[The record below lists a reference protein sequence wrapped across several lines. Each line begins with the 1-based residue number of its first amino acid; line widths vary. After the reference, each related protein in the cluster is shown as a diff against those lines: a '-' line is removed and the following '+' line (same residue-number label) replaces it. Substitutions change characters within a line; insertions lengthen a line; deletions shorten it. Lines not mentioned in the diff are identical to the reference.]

1 MHCDHNVFIQ
11 GMEQK
16 RRLKLTFL
24 GGKNLQN
31 LVRECAPLHYSKG
44 QVEGDDLDSYYIWD
58 FETSKDNHFLALPP
72 SQIIKMELAEGEFDI
87 EDFTAHRKRQQ
98 GQQKTQTLRP

>member
-1 MHCDHNVFIQ
+1 MHCDHDVFVQ

-16 RRLKLTFL
+16 RKLKLTFL
-24 GGKNLQN
+24 GGKNLQY

-58 FETSKDNHFLALPP
+58 FESTKDRHFLSLPP
-72 SQIIKMELAEGEFDI
+72 SQIIKMELAEGEFNI
-87 EDFTAHRKRQQ
+87 EDFTARSQKLQ
-98 GQQKTQTLRP
+98 GL